1 MTEATLSL
9 CEALRGQS
17 GAGAAVCAH
26 PGVRDE
32 TMPDRGASTVVVV
45 VCGTCA
51 RCMYSTRVCVYIRIT
66 DGSDMDTYRG
76 AVTQSKFLLFPDR
89 TQYQPPND
97 VVVDVVAEHSLAPW

>member
-1 MTEATLSL
+1 
-9 CEALRGQS
+9 
-17 GAGAAVCAH
+17 
-26 PGVRDE
+26 
-32 TMPDRGASTVVVV
+32 MPDRGASTVVVV

-89 TQYQPPND
+89 TPNINPLMM
-97 VVVDVVAEHSLAPW
+97 SLLMLLPNTLLPRAPW